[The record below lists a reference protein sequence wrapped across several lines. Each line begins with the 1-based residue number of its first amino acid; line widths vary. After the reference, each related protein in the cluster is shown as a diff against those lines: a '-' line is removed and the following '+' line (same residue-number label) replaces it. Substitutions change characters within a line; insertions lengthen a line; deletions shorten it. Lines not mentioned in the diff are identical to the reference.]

1 MHPLPVYV
9 VSINKISN
17 FNYGNLAYFKFS
29 LHFLPAC
36 SRQEC
41 WFLHSSRAT
50 AREPRMVC
58 IPTLERGNEKAITVK
73 SVKYF
78 LGLMKDAGNFY
89 ESSMIILA
97 IFNII
102 FTSTKLFT
110 CQLSAAGRNAAFR
123 LVLMLQQRRNEKTS
137 LISRTAFGRQ
147 SL

>member
-1 MHPLPVYV
+1 MEIWHASNLVYT
-9 VSINKISN
+9 
-17 FNYGNLAYFKFS
+17 FY
-29 LHFLPAC
+29 LPAAGRDAG
-36 SRQEC
+36 S
-41 WFLHSSRAT
+41 
-50 AREPRMVC
+50 C
-58 IPTLERGNEKAITVK
+58 IVPALQRGNEKAITVK

-123 LVLMLQQRRNEKTS
+123 LVPMLQQRRNEKTS